1 MHPSLLLLLLSL
13 LILLPFSA
21 ASPPPFQRYPLPSA
35 RRSTIPPQTQ
45 IEVTRPLPFDAL
57 TPACTLPLFN
67 HTFAHTSGLPP
78 SAANYSAPLNCT
90 WSNAVLHFSA
100 AANGTQVDRIAA
112 VWLAG
117 AELLRTST
125 PESTPDGVSWSF
137 TKDVTRFSALLS
149 RKNLSLSVML
159 ENTVDEF
166 YTGAFDVNIT
176 FLFYNI
182 KNSSIHN
189 RRSLNSSPRKIIRN
203 QRRQSAAINASL
215 ELDQIP
221 ADLIIPVSAAGEE
234 GYWFKIQ
241 TGNDAVYQGIQIP
254 NNTYRAVIE
263 VFVSAHGDD
272 EFWYTNPPD
281 FYIESNGLN
290 ITLGHGVYR
299 EVLVT
304 LDDNV
309 VGSVLPFPVIY
320 TGGINPLF
328 WDPIVAIGAF
338 NLPSYE
344 IELTPFLGILLDDKK
359 HYFGFGVADAISFW
373 LVDANL
379 HLWLDDG
386 PVKVQAGPIK
396 YKNPN
401 NCVERESSFAQL
413 NGKFETE
420 GERKTEFS
428 GWVYSSAGNLTTSV
442 TTKLEFENEINYK
455 SNGTIVKV
463 EHEVKVKKQIQIS
476 LPSSGTV
483 ASFSVESKYPLELK
497 TTSVAGSGPDN
508 YLVSTELEVSYQE
521 EKKID
526 HFQSKLTNKQE
537 CSGWMFVH
545 GEDVLS
551 GAGATSQTYT
561 VKDSLGCYSRKVS
574 ADEGAVVSD
583 NENFLCSAGVVSG
596 SSA

>member
-1 MHPSLLLLLLSL
+1 MRSNATLFPPTAAPPSRPKRKSKS
-13 LILLPFSA
+13 PAPSPSTPSPPPA
-21 ASPPPFQRYPLPSA
+21 HSPSSTTPSPTPPASPPP
-35 RRSTIPPQTQ
+35 PPT
-45 IEVTRPLPFDAL
+45 
-57 TPACTLPLFN
+57 TPP
-67 HTFAHTSGLPP
+67 
-78 SAANYSAPLNCT
+78 PLNCT
-90 WSNAVLHFSA
+90 WSNAALHFSA
-100 AANGTQVDRIAA
+100 AANGTQIDRIAA
-112 VWLAG
+112 VWLTG

-125 PESTPDGVSWSF
+125 PQSTPDGVSWSF
-137 TKDVTRFSALLS
+137 TKDVTRFSALLR
-149 RKNLSLSVML
+149 RKSLSLSVML

-166 YTGAFDVNIT
+166 YTGTFDVNIT

-182 KNSSIHN
+182 QNSPIHK

-290 ITLGHGVYR
+290 ITRGHGVYR

-379 HLWLDDG
+379 HLWLDDS

-420 GERKTEFS
+420 GERQTEFS
-428 GWVYSSAGNLTTSV
+428 GWVYSSAGNVTTRV
-442 TTKLEFENEINYK
+442 ITKLEFDNEINYK

-463 EHEVKVKKQIQIS
+463 EHEVTVRKQIEIS

-508 YLVSTELEVSYQE
+508 YLVSTELEVSYEE

-526 HFQSKLTNKQE
+526 HFQSKLKNKQE

-561 VKDSLGCYSRKVS
+561 VQDSLGCYSRKVS
-574 ADEGAVVSD
+574 ADEGAVVTD
-583 NENFLCSAGVVSG
+583 TENFLCAAGVISG

>member
-1 MHPSLLLLLLSL
+1 MHPSLLLLSLL
-13 LILLPFSA
+13 LILPGSD
-21 ASPPPFQRYPLPSA
+21 ASRPPFQHFRFPTT
-35 RRSTIPPQTQ
+35 RRFASTSLEKQ
-45 IEVTRPLPFDAL
+45 IEVTRPLPFDSL

-78 SAANYSAPLNCT
+78 SDANYSAPLNCT
-90 WSNAVLHFSA
+90 WSNAVLRFSA
-100 AANGTQVDRIAA
+100 AANGTQSDRIAA

-125 PESTPDGVSWSF
+125 PQSTPDGVSWSF
-137 TKDVTRFSALLS
+137 TKDVTRFSALLR

-176 FLFYNI
+176 FLFYNVR
-182 KNSSIHN
+182 NSPINN

-203 QRRQSAAINASL
+203 HRRRSTALNASL
-215 ELDQIP
+215 ELDEIP

-241 TGNDAVYQGIQIP
+241 NGNDAVYQGIQIP

-272 EFWYTNPPD
+272 ELWYTNPPD

-290 ITLGHGVYR
+290 ITRGHGVYR

-304 LDDNV
+304 LGGNV

-320 TGGINPLF
+320 AGGINPFF
-328 WDPIVAIGAF
+328 WSPIVAIGAF

-386 PVKVQAGPIK
+386 PVKVQAGSIK

-401 NCVERESSFAQL
+401 NCVERESSFAEL

-463 EHEVKVKKQIQIS
+463 EHEVTVKKQIEIS
-476 LPSSGTV
+476 IPSSGTV
-483 ASFSVESKYPLELK
+483 ASYSVESEYELELK
-497 TTSVAGSGPDN
+497 TTSIAGAGPEN
-508 YLVSTELEVSYQE
+508 FLVSTDLEISYEEEKEMGDFESELE
-521 EKKID
+521 
-526 HFQSKLTNKQE
+526 NKQE

-545 GEDVLS
+545 GDDVLS
-551 GAGATSQTYT
+551 GAGATSQSYE
-561 VKDSLGCYSRKVS
+561 VEDSHGCYTRKIS
-574 ADEGAVVSD
+574 ADQGAVVADSQ
-583 NENFLCSAGVVSG
+583 NFLCALGRVSG